1 MMSSRPITVEEP
13 PQRGS
18 TTSLSTE
25 LQKQER
31 DEPVVPGVRA
41 QDGSSFS
48 ATTMNVD
55 EENVGSVT

>member
-18 TTSLSTE
+18 TTSLSTG
-25 LQKQER
+25 LQEQER
-31 DEPVVPGVRA
+31 DEPVPGVRA